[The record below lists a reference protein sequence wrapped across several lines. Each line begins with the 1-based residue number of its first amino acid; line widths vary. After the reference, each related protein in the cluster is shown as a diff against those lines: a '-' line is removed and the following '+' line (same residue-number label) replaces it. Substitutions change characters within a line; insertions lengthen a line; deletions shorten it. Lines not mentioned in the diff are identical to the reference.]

1 MVRNPGNLDL
11 FFVEEQRPYSRCR
24 LGGHGLSR
32 ADGFLPG
39 FVIPSEE
46 NRPG

>member
-1 MVRNPGNLDL
+1 MERKAHAPEYKNM
-11 FFVEEQRPYSRCR
+11 EEQRPYSRCR